1 MKNLFKKFLVL
12 SIIATI
18 FLLGM
23 NEIEA
28 LEIKKMDKSFKIYQ
42 IKEKEQVVEST
53 NIFEIYHSEM
63 LKNVL
68 GEIEDKKIE
77 DESKSENETIEKVDL
92 TFQESVV
99 NFALQFVGN
108 PYVMGGTSLTNGAD
122 CSGFVQSVFANFGI
136 NLPRTTYGQSVSGVS
151 ITLDDIRVGDIISY
165 GYDGYVTHSA
175 IYIGNGTIIHA
186 SIPELGIRTDTMY
199 LTTPIVAI
207 RRVM

>member
-1 MKNLFKKFLVL
+1 MKNLFRKFLVL
-12 SIIATI
+12 PIVTTI
-18 FLLGM
+18 FLLGI
-23 NEIEA
+23 NKIEA

-53 NIFEIYHSEM
+53 NVFEIYHSEM
-63 LKNVL
+63 LKDVL
-68 GEIEDKKIE
+68 GEIEEEEPEPEEVEEI
-77 DESKSENETIEKVDL
+77 DL

-136 NLPRTTYGQSVSGVS
+136 SLPRTTYGQSVSGDSVD
-151 ITLDDIRVGDIISY
+151 IEDIRIGDIISY

-175 IYIGNGTIIHA
+175 LYIGNGTIVHA

-207 RRVM
+207 KRVM

>member
-1 MKNLFKKFLVL
+1 MKNLFRKFLVL
-12 SIIATI
+12 PIVTTI
-18 FLLGM
+18 FLLGI
-23 NEIEA
+23 NKIEA

-53 NIFEIYHSEM
+53 NVFEIYHSEM
-63 LKNVL
+63 LKDVL
-68 GEIEDKKIE
+68 GEIEEEEPEPEEVEEI
-77 DESKSENETIEKVDL
+77 DL

-136 NLPRTTYGQSVSGVS
+136 SLPRTTYGQSVSGDS
-151 ITLDDIRVGDIISY
+151 IDIEDIRIGDIISY

-175 IYIGNGTIIHA
+175 LYIGNGTIVHA

>member
-1 MKNLFKKFLVL
+1 MKNLFRKFLVL
-12 SIIATI
+12 PIVTTI
-18 FLLGM
+18 FLLGI
-23 NEIEA
+23 NKIEA

-53 NIFEIYHSEM
+53 NVFEIYHSEM
-63 LKNVL
+63 LKDVL
-68 GEIEDKKIE
+68 GEIEEEEPEPEEVEEI
-77 DESKSENETIEKVDL
+77 DL

-136 NLPRTTYGQSVSGVS
+136 SLPRTTYGQSVSGDSVD
-151 ITLDDIRVGDIISY
+151 IEDIRIGDIISY

-175 IYIGNGTIIHA
+175 LYIGNGTIVHA

>member
-1 MKNLFKKFLVL
+1 MKNLFRKFLVL
-12 SIIATI
+12 PIVTTI
-18 FLLGM
+18 FLLGI
-23 NEIEA
+23 NKIEA

-53 NIFEIYHSEM
+53 NVFEIYHSEM
-63 LKNVL
+63 LKDVL
-68 GEIEDKKIE
+68 GEIEE
-77 DESKSENETIEKVDL
+77 EESEPEEVEEIDL

-108 PYVMGGTSLTNGAD
+108 PYVMGGTSLTNGTD

-136 NLPRTTYGQSVSGVS
+136 SLPRTTYGQSVSGDSVD
-151 ITLDDIRVGDIISY
+151 IEDIRIGDIISY

-175 IYIGNGTIIHA
+175 LYIGNGTIVHA

>member
-1 MKNLFKKFLVL
+1 MKNLFRKFLVL
-12 SIIATI
+12 PIVTTI
-18 FLLGM
+18 FLLGI
-23 NEIEA
+23 NKIEA

-53 NIFEIYHSEM
+53 NVFEIYHSEM
-63 LKNVL
+63 LKDVL
-68 GEIEDKKIE
+68 GEIEEEEPEPEEVEKI
-77 DESKSENETIEKVDL
+77 DL

-136 NLPRTTYGQSVSGVS
+136 SLPRTTYGQSVSGDSVD
-151 ITLDDIRVGDIISY
+151 IEDIRIGDIISY

-175 IYIGNGTIIHA
+175 LYIGNGTIVHA

>member
-1 MKNLFKKFLVL
+1 MKNLFRKFLVL
-12 SIIATI
+12 PIVTTI
-18 FLLGM
+18 FLLGI
-23 NEIEA
+23 NKIEA

-53 NIFEIYHSEM
+53 NVFEIYHSEM
-63 LKNVL
+63 LRDVL
-68 GEIEDKKIE
+68 GEIEEEEPEPEEVEEI
-77 DESKSENETIEKVDL
+77 DL

-136 NLPRTTYGQSVSGVS
+136 SLPRTTYGQSVSGDS
-151 ITLDDIRVGDIISY
+151 IDIEDIRIGDIISY

-175 IYIGNGTIIHA
+175 LYIGNGTIVHA

>member
-1 MKNLFKKFLVL
+1 MKNLFRKFLVL
-12 SIIATI
+12 PIVTTI
-18 FLLGM
+18 FLLGI
-23 NEIEA
+23 NKIEA

-53 NIFEIYHSEM
+53 NVFEIYHSEM
-63 LKNVL
+63 LKDVL
-68 GEIEDKKIE
+68 GEIEEEEPEPEEVEEI
-77 DESKSENETIEKVDL
+77 DL

-136 NLPRTTYGQSVSGVS
+136 SLPRTTYGQSVSGDSVD
-151 ITLDDIRVGDIISY
+151 IEDIRIGDIISY

-175 IYIGNGTIIHA
+175 LYIGNETIVHA

>member
-1 MKNLFKKFLVL
+1 MKNLFRKFLVL
-12 SIIATI
+12 PIVTTI
-18 FLLGM
+18 FLLGI
-23 NEIEA
+23 NKIEA

-53 NIFEIYHSEM
+53 NVFEIYHSEM
-63 LKNVL
+63 LKDVL
-68 GEIEDKKIE
+68 GEIQEEEPEPEEVEEI
-77 DESKSENETIEKVDL
+77 DL

-136 NLPRTTYGQSVSGVS
+136 SLPRTTYGQSVSGDSVD
-151 ITLDDIRVGDIISY
+151 IEDIRIGDIISY
-165 GYDGYVTHSA
+165 GYYGYVTHSA
-175 IYIGNGTIIHA
+175 LYIGNGTIVHA

>member
-1 MKNLFKKFLVL
+1 MKNLFRKFLVL
-12 SIIATI
+12 PIVTTI
-18 FLLGM
+18 FLLGI
-23 NEIEA
+23 NKIEA

-53 NIFEIYHSEM
+53 NVFEIYHSEM
-63 LKNVL
+63 LKDVL
-68 GEIEDKKIE
+68 GEIEEEEPEPEEVEEI
-77 DESKSENETIEKVDL
+77 DL

-136 NLPRTTYGQSVSGVS
+136 NLPRTTYGQSVSGDS
-151 ITLDDIRVGDIISY
+151 IDIEDIRIGDIISY

-175 IYIGNGTIIHA
+175 LYIGNGTIVHA

>member
-1 MKNLFKKFLVL
+1 MKNLFRKFLVL
-12 SIIATI
+12 PIVTTI
-18 FLLGM
+18 FLLGI
-23 NEIEA
+23 NKIEA

-53 NIFEIYHSEM
+53 NVFEIYHSEM
-63 LKNVL
+63 LKDVL
-68 GEIEDKKIE
+68 GEIEEEEPEHEEVEEI
-77 DESKSENETIEKVDL
+77 DL

-136 NLPRTTYGQSVSGVS
+136 SLPRTTYGQSVSGDS
-151 ITLDDIRVGDIISY
+151 IDIEDIRIGDIISY

-175 IYIGNGTIIHA
+175 LYIGNGTIVHA

>member
-1 MKNLFKKFLVL
+1 MKNLFRKFLVL
-12 SIIATI
+12 PIVTTI
-18 FLLGM
+18 FLLGI
-23 NEIEA
+23 NKIEA

-53 NIFEIYHSEM
+53 NVFEIYHSEM
-63 LKNVL
+63 LKDVL
-68 GEIEDKKIE
+68 GEIEEEEPEPEEVEEI
-77 DESKSENETIEKVDL
+77 DL

-136 NLPRTTYGQSVSGVS
+136 SLPRTTYGQSVSGDSVD
-151 ITLDDIRVGDIISY
+151 IEDIRIGDIISY
-165 GYDGYVTHSA
+165 GYDGHVTHSA
-175 IYIGNGTIIHA
+175 LYIGNGTIVHA